1 MTTSTGRGSSEA
13 PWWHLDDGETRRL
26 GTELKRLAA
35 WTYTLE
41 PFNPPQ
47 DYSLRHRQEAR
58 VTTPIDITDVA
69 RQIATMWPHAR
80 MHVAPTPMGYTVVLG
95 GAAAE
100 LTQDWWTVRR
110 PGQSDRFWGY
120 VECDEVVIADSLAEA
135 NAHNFHDSVRAR
147 VTAFDQRLK
156 VRRVGDVYS
165 ITRLSR
171 RRSLS
176 LR

>member
-1 MTTSTGRGSSEA
+1 M
-13 PWWHLDDGETRRL
+13 
-26 GTELKRLAA
+26 
-35 WTYTLE
+35 
-41 PFNPPQ
+41 
-47 DYSLRHRQEAR
+47 
-58 VTTPIDITDVA
+58 TTPIDITDVVH
-69 RQIATMWPHAR
+69 QIATMWPHAR

-165 ITRLSR
+165 ITTAESETITIAPVGGRIAVTAGEVTHTVATMGHAVMTVGALVAAQ
-171 RRSLS
+171 
-176 LR
+176 

>member
-1 MTTSTGRGSSEA
+1 M
-13 PWWHLDDGETRRL
+13 
-26 GTELKRLAA
+26 
-35 WTYTLE
+35 
-41 PFNPPQ
+41 
-47 DYSLRHRQEAR
+47 
-58 VTTPIDITDVA
+58 TTPIDITDVA

-165 ITRLSR
+165 ITTAESETITIAPVGGRIAVTAGEATHTVATMGHAVIAVGALVAAH
-171 RRSLS
+171 
-176 LR
+176 

>member
-1 MTTSTGRGSSEA
+1 M
-13 PWWHLDDGETRRL
+13 
-26 GTELKRLAA
+26 
-35 WTYTLE
+35 
-41 PFNPPQ
+41 
-47 DYSLRHRQEAR
+47 
-58 VTTPIDITDVA
+58 TTPIDITDVA
-69 RQIATMWPHAR
+69 HQIATMWPHAR
-80 MHVAPTPMGYTVVLG
+80 MHVAPTPMGYTIVLG

-165 ITRLSR
+165 ITTAESETITIAPVGGRVAVTAGEVTHTVATMGHAVMTVGALVAAH
-171 RRSLS
+171 
-176 LR
+176 

>member
-1 MTTSTGRGSSEA
+1 M
-13 PWWHLDDGETRRL
+13 
-26 GTELKRLAA
+26 
-35 WTYTLE
+35 
-41 PFNPPQ
+41 N
-47 DYSLRHRQEAR
+47 
-58 VTTPIDITDVA
+58 TPIDITDVA
-69 RQIATMWPHAR
+69 HQIATMWPHAR

-165 ITRLSR
+165 ITTAESEAITIAPVEGRIAVTAGEVTHTVATMGHAVMAVGALVAAH
-171 RRSLS
+171 
-176 LR
+176 

>member
-1 MTTSTGRGSSEA
+1 MTT
-13 PWWHLDDGETRRL
+13 P
-26 GTELKRLAA
+26 
-35 WTYTLE
+35 
-41 PFNPPQ
+41 
-47 DYSLRHRQEAR
+47 
-58 VTTPIDITDVA
+58 VDITDVA
-69 RQIATMWPHAR
+69 HQIATMWPHAR

-135 NAHNFHDSVRAR
+135 NAHNFYDSVRAR

-165 ITRLSR
+165 ITTAESETITIAPVGGRVAVTAGEVTHTVATMGHAVMSVGALVAAH
-171 RRSLS
+171 
-176 LR
+176 

>member
-1 MTTSTGRGSSEA
+1 MTT
-13 PWWHLDDGETRRL
+13 PVD
-26 GTELKRLAA
+26 
-35 WTYTLE
+35 
-41 PFNPPQ
+41 
-47 DYSLRHRQEAR
+47 
-58 VTTPIDITDVA
+58 VTDVA
-69 RQIATMWPHAR
+69 HQIATMWPHAR

-147 VTAFDQRLK
+147 ATAFDQRLK

-165 ITRLSR
+165 ITTAESETITIAPVGGRIAVTAGEVTHAVATMGHAVMAVGALVAAH
-171 RRSLS
+171 
-176 LR
+176 